1 MEFLK
6 VLSVENDFFEK
17 KVLSVCPSVRNR
29 ERFVPSHCPG
39 PVAYPRK

>member
-1 MEFLK
+1 MEFFEGFK
-6 VLSVENDFFEK
+6 CGKRFFEK